1 MQNSSI
7 RSKTIVAV
15 VAVLMAGVGVLSNL
29 YAKSV
34 KNPESSTLAT
44 PPVYGQTGILVTQSD
59 SVGSLASYTDAEGHT
74 SSVYCNSTEST
85 VDCHEGSGLHVF
97 LALPDGSH
105 IQLPDDMSIAYD
117 LDHKDDI
124 GYPSFIP
131 GPLSEALMTAIHGK
145 AQPITFRW
153 RTAPFSIMVAPPPGG
168 WNYIY
173 LCMPLTVNLGGQDR
187 EKFAKHHSMEACYR
201 ICPDDKRWQDF
212 SKATWHG
219 SGDTLK
225 KEGVR

>member
-1 MQNSSI
+1 
-7 RSKTIVAV
+7 
-15 VAVLMAGVGVLSNL
+15 MAGGGGLSDL

-44 PPVYGQTGILVTQSD
+44 PPVYGQAGILVTQSE
-59 SVGSLASYTDAEGHT
+59 SAGTLASYTDAEGHT
-74 SSVYCNSTEST
+74 SSVYCNSTAST

-97 LALPDGSH
+97 LALPDGTH
-105 IQLPDDMSIAYD
+105 IQLPDDMSTAYD
-117 LDHKDDI
+117 LDHI
-124 GYPSFIP
+124 GYPTFIP
-131 GPLSEALMTAIHGK
+131 GPLSEALMAAIQGK

-153 RTAPFSIMVAPPPGG
+153 RTAPFSDMVAPPPGG

-173 LCMPLTVNLGGQDR
+173 LCMPLTVNLSGQDR